1 MTNQTYGQHCGLAR
15 ALEVVGEPWAM
26 LVIRDLLV
34 ESKTMAQMRQ
44 GLPAMPEDLLPARLA
59 ELERAQVIRRREPL
73 AAADLSVFELTAYG
87 VELEDV
93 VTKLCRWGM
102 RTMGGLQRDEIVT
115 ADSLI
120 MGLRVTFSPEAARG
134 IRINFVV
141 ELGNVVVHAC
151 VSNGQVEI
159 GKGHLPDADLII
171 EAGPPLQLLLSG
183 EMSPKEALEAGG
195 VRLRAPDGG
204 SGSFGLLVWFV
215 ELFHIPPPPL
225 PSSAGGLV
233 PSMRRPSAPPALIEH
248 AVKADTIR
256 AGSIR

>member
-15 ALEVVGEPWAM
+15 ALEMVGEPWAM

-34 ESKTMAQMRQ
+34 ESKTMAQLRQ
-44 GLPAMPEDLLPARLA
+44 GLPGMPEDVLPARLE

-73 AAADLSVFELTAYG
+73 ALADTSVFELTAYG
-87 VELEDV
+87 VELEDI
-93 VTKLCRWGM
+93 VTQLCRWGM
-102 RTMGGLQRDEIVT
+102 RTMGGLQYDEIIT

-134 IRINFVV
+134 IRVNFVV

-151 VSNGQVEI
+151 INNGEVEI
-159 GKGHLPDADLII
+159 GRGHLLDADLII

-183 EMSPKEALEAGG
+183 EMSPREALEAGG

-204 SGSFGLLVWFV
+204 PGNFGLLVWFV
-215 ELFHIPPPPL
+215 ELFHIPPPPVH
-225 PSSAGGLV
+225 SNAGGLMQ
-233 PSMRRPSAPPALIEH
+233 SMRRSSAPPALIGQ
-248 AVKADTIR
+248 AAKAGTIR